1 MVQPKIIPLT
11 IQNQI
16 ILQHVKTNGFL
27 RVVKLSG
34 FEPTEKSFEALRPYI
49 MMEFFSFYSRLRF

>member
-34 FEPTEKSFEALRPYI
+34 FEPTEKSF
-49 MMEFFSFYSRLRF
+49 